1 MKKNE
6 NYHKTQKVELWLSQ
20 SDIDILIYAIN
31 NVNWNDYDADD
42 YDGESDWAAGLHL
55 EDFENQITEYLEE

>member
-6 NYHKTQKVELWLSQ
+6 NYHKKQTVELWLSQ

-31 NVNWNDYDADD
+31 HINWDEYDADD
-42 YDGESDWAAGLHL
+42 YDGESDLSAISHL
-55 EDFENQITEYLEE
+55 DDFENQITEYLEE

>member
-6 NYHKTQKVELWLSQ
+6 NYHKKQNVELWLSQ

-31 NVNWNDYDADD
+31 HIKWDDYEADD
-42 YDGESDWAAGLHL
+42 YDSESELSAISHL
-55 EDFENQITEYLEE
+55 DDFESQITEYLEE